1 MRLYE
6 QFVRAGSLV
15 FDVGANCG
23 EYTET
28 FAALG
33 ARVVA
38 LEPNPQLA
46 DRLRGL
52 AARWPVYVLPYALG
66 RSPGTA
72 RLHVCAGRPDLS
84 TISEDWQKASAVA
97 WTHSV
102 DVHVTTIDALA
113 AQYGIP
119 DFVKIDTEGFDDQ
132 VIAGMSF
139 RPSHI
144 SFELLAVNR
153 AVASRVVEQLDD
165 AYLYNYTI
173 GERFQLQP
181 RWFSASEVRAEI
193 ETAQIPEGYA
203 DIIAA
208 RRSSGSVA

>member
-1 MRLYE
+1 
-6 QFVRAGSLV
+6 
-15 FDVGANCG
+15 
-23 EYTET
+23 
-28 FAALG
+28 
-33 ARVVA
+33 
-38 LEPNPQLA
+38 
-46 DRLRGL
+46 
-52 AARWPVYVLPYALG
+52 
-66 RSPGTA
+66 
-72 RLHVCAGRPDLS
+72 
-84 TISEDWQKASAVA
+84 
-97 WTHSV
+97 V